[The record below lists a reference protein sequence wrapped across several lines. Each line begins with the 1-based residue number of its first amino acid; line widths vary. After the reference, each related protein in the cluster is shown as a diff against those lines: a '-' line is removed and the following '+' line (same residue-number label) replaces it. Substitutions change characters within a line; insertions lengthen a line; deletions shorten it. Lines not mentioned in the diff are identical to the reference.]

1 MQLFC
6 VAAKSKSVM
15 SAANFRFAVRSEADG
30 GMKPGAK
37 CVVQRSRSPQPG
49 SDLAVNKKRKCCKT
63 LPFFNELYFTGLFLG
78 PGHSLGLN
86 LRRSSC
92 LFLLPDRSLNSP
104 LLIQPPTF
112 PIEALQLLLVPF
124 E

>member
-37 CVVQRSRSPQPG
+37 CVVQCSRLPQPG
-49 SDLAVNKKRKCCKT
+49 NDLAVNKKRKCCKI
-63 LPFFNELYFTGLFLG
+63 LPFFKELYFTGLSLG

-86 LRRSSC
+86 LRPSPC
-92 LFLLPDRSLNSP
+92 LFFG
-104 LLIQPPTF
+104 LIV
-112 PIEALQLLLVPF
+112 L
-124 E
+124 